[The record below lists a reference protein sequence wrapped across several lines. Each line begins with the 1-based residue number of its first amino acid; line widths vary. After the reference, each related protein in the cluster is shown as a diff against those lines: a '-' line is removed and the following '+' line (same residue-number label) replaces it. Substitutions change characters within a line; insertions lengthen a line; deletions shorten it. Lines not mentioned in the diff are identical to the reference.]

1 MFDKLLAGGFVVK
14 RYSAPSRPEPGRVA
28 VFAGLFESRA
38 MEDGNLGQD
47 ARTVITRRMGPQHSA
62 TSQAIL
68 DGAERVLQ
76 SRGYGA
82 ITSRSIAEEAG
93 VKHQL
98 VYYYFKDI
106 DDLLL
111 AAFKR
116 RMDRGIE
123 RLREDAK
130 SERPVRAIFE
140 DFYNSID
147 AWLDFEYMALAN
159 QHEGVRQEI
168 VRFQTEARATQVGII
183 ERAYAQKHFDPT
195 VIPPSCRN
203 EKVPAGKPLAVTAAV
218 KARATNSP
226 VPGCAG

>member
-1 MFDKLLAGGFVVK
+1 MDSENSGQ
-14 RYSAPSRPEPGRVA
+14 GRRRA
-28 VFAGLFESRA
+28 VS
-38 MEDGNLGQD
+38 
-47 ARTVITRRMGPQHSA
+47 RRMGPQNSA
-62 TSQAIL
+62 TSHAIL

-82 ITSRSIAEEAG
+82 ITSRSVAEESG

-111 AAFKR
+111 TAFKR

-123 RLREDAK
+123 RLQRDAQ
-130 SERPVRAIFE
+130 SDRPVRAIFE

-159 QHEGVRQEI
+159 HHDGVRQEI
-168 VRFQTEARATQVGII
+168 VRFQTEARAIQIGII
-183 ERAYAQKHFDPT
+183 ERAYREKGIDPET
-195 VIPPSCRN
+195 IPPAALAFLITHVAMALVREEGTGFS
-203 EKVPAGKPLAVTAAV
+203 AGHDEIRELVD
-218 KARATNSP
+218 RFFRSLE
-226 VPGCAG
+226 

>member
-1 MFDKLLAGGFVVK
+1 MKTDISEAAV
-14 RYSAPSRPEPGRVA
+14 RAP
-28 VFAGLFESRA
+28 
-38 MEDGNLGQD
+38 
-47 ARTVITRRMGPQHSA
+47 TTRRMGPQDSA

-76 SRGYGA
+76 LRGYGA

-98 VYYYFKDI
+98 VYYYYKDI
-106 DDLLL
+106 DELLL

-123 RLREDAK
+123 RLKEDAR
-130 SERPVRAIFE
+130 SDRPVRAIFE

-159 QHEGVRQEI
+159 HHDGVRQEI
-168 VRFQTEARATQVGII
+168 VRFQTEARAIQVGII
-183 ERAYAQKHFDPT
+183 ERAYAQKQFDPAL
-195 VIPPSCRN
+195 IPPSALAFLITHVTMALVR
-203 EKVPAGKPLAVTAAV
+203 EKGTGFTDGHAEIRETVDRFFKLLE
-218 KARATNSP
+218 
-226 VPGCAG
+226 

>member
-1 MFDKLLAGGFVVK
+1 MMTNAQA
-14 RYSAPSRPEPGRVA
+14 RQAPRETPGRRMA
-28 VFAGLFESRA
+28 
-38 MEDGNLGQD
+38 
-47 ARTVITRRMGPQHSA
+47 TRRMGSQDSA

-68 DGAERVLQ
+68 DGAERVLE

-82 ITSRSIAEEAG
+82 ITSRSVAEEAG

-123 RLREDAK
+123 RLREDAQ
-130 SERPVRAIFE
+130 SDRPVRAIFE

-168 VRFQTEARATQVGII
+168 VRFQTEARAIQIGII
-183 ERAYAQKHFDPT
+183 ERAYAERNFDPAI
-195 VIPPSCRN
+195 IPPS
-203 EKVPAGKPLAVTAAV
+203 ALAFLITHVTMALV
-218 KARATNSP
+218 REEGTGFTVGHDEIRETVDRFFKMLE
-226 VPGCAG
+226 